1 MDRPWIR
8 NNEGTIVHS
17 YQSDYT
23 LATNING
30 VLSDV
35 VQLSA
40 YNLSGEG
47 LTGSGILIAPDLIL
61 TANHVLHG
69 TLALNLDYGD
79 MIPITPIIASPIA
92 RDRQSSSGG
101 CRIRWP
107 WLGMRQ

>member
-61 TANHVLHG
+61 TANHVLITG
-69 TLALNLDYGD
+69 T
-79 MIPITPIIASPIA
+79 
-92 RDRQSSSGG
+92 
-101 CRIRWP
+101 
-107 WLGMRQ
+107 